1 MPITVRRDE
10 LKQAFLGKAH
20 DLISGDNAVVEQSHV
35 ELCEHVFETL
45 GDELVR
51 MRRLGYLAGMC
62 VQGYYSSCVV
72 GEDRAGD
79 LSWMHG
85 RALNVAVEE
94 LLVSEV
100 AMARV

>member
-1 MPITVRRDE
+1 VGRDE

-35 ELCEHVFETL
+35 ELSEHFLETL

-62 VQGYYSSCVV
+62 VQGHYSSGVV
-72 GEDRAGD
+72 GEDRASD
-79 LSWMHG
+79 LPRMYG
-85 RALNVAVEE
+85 CALRLAF
-94 LLVSEV
+94 SECL
-100 AMARV
+100 